1 MLSVGVS
8 SGAARG
14 PRVVSGR
21 GTTLG
26 RLCMPTGGTE
36 GGISVPVRIA
46 DGNGALPGRVD
57 GTGALAGTSDGVE
70 TPVNAVVGVGALA
83 DDVVGIVV
91 ARLAL
96 VLPSMEK
103 ELRSVIVLAANAT
116 GGSAAVVDLC
126 DPG

>member
-1 MLSVGVS
+1 
-8 SGAARG
+8 
-14 PRVVSGR
+14 
-21 GTTLG
+21 
-26 RLCMPTGGTE
+26 MPTGGTE